1 MCGGGLEHRH
11 NIIRIN
17 ITAAAGQD
25 QEAGPGLGGKLQP
38 TLPLLSSAW
47 PAVNIST
54 SWLWSLECAL
64 GSRRADM
71 EKCMGQPALTL
82 TEQ

>member
-38 TLPLLSSAW
+38 TLPLLSLARCQHQHILVVESG
-47 PAVNIST
+47 VCT
-54 SWLWSLECAL
+54 
-64 GSRRADM
+64 G
-71 EKCMGQPALTL
+71 LTAS
-82 TEQ
+82 